1 MLTDMTQRIGTAATL
16 PLHEIQTFHKNPRRG
31 NVPAIQESIVKN
43 GQFKPLI
50 VNAGTHTGRKN
61 EVLAGNHTLL
71 AMRELAGTEHALT
84 DVDVYLVDV
93 TDEEANRIVL
103 ADNRTS
109 DLGTYD
115 QHDLVALLTDLDH
128 DLDGTGYDYDDLD
141 DLSALLE
148 EIPAPRDHEPGTHEL
163 RDGDPDDDED
173 DEDEDEDRPAGLLNN
188 SADSDNAEKYADRAT
203 RMFVLAFPIE
213 QYTWV
218 SNALE
223 QVAEDHDLDT
233 NSDVLLHLLSDYTGE
248 AHPTLPTADETNADE
263 EENK

>member
-1 MLTDMTQRIGTAATL
+1 MTQRIGTAATL
-16 PLHEIQTFHKNPRRG
+16 PLKEIQTFHKNPRRG
-31 NVPAIQESIVKN
+31 NVPAIQESIIKN

-71 AMRELAGTEHALT
+71 AMRELAGTEHELT
-84 DVDVYLVDV
+84 EADVYLVDV

-148 EIPAPRDHEPGTHEL
+148 ELPAPVSHDPGTHEL
-163 RDGDPDDDED
+163 GDEDGDADADEED
-173 DEDEDEDRPAGLLNN
+173 GEDETPSGLLNN
-188 SADSDNAEKYADRAT
+188 SADADNMAKYADRAT

-213 QYTWV
+213 QYSWV
-218 SNALE
+218 SEALE
-223 QVAEDHDLDT
+223 KVADDHDLDT
-233 NSDVLLHLLSDYTGE
+233 NSDVLMRLLEDYTGDE
-248 AHPTLPTADETNADE
+248 APALPTATDDADE
-263 EENK
+263 NDEEGEE